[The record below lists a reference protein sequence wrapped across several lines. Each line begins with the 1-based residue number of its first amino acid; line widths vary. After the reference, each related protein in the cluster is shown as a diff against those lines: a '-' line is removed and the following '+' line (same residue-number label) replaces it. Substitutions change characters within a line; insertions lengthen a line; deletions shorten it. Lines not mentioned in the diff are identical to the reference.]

1 VYIKN
6 KKVTGEKV
14 SVSTIKVK
22 GFHPFVTTPTRV
34 VTQRGLKV
42 VTRERKRPKKPSKQ
56 QFGAALKNA
65 NNCNIYRRGVGRRAG
80 IKGEN
85 ETGVLS

>member
-6 KKVTGEKV
+6 RKVTGEKV
-14 SVSTIKVK
+14 PVSTIKVK

-34 VTQRGLKV
+34 ITQRGLTV

-56 QFGAALKNA
+56 QFGTALKTA
-65 NNCNIYRRGVGRRAG
+65 NNCNIYRRRMGRRAV
-80 IKGEN
+80 ITGEN